1 MRKSCVLHSSLPTF
15 FHLFSTSTIRL
26 STFTSSKDL
35 PPTPCQPRT
44 MDVSSLP
51 ESSHLNKSDWL
62 GHAWTQYLVGFFKK
76 KNYTGG
82 IRNYITSIRIIKF
95 SVEDALSYAT
105 WNPNDLY
112 FWRSIYHKQGR
123 PCPTKTRVL
132 WVPCTYVWFR
142 QMTSAEH
149 RWQRFPYWPT
159 LGCFE
164 PGDISEPKYQPIP
177 TNFGSYTII
186 ETSWWS

>member
-1 MRKSCVLHSSLPTF
+1 
-15 FHLFSTSTIRL
+15 
-26 STFTSSKDL
+26 
-35 PPTPCQPRT
+35 

-62 GHAWTQYLVGFFKK
+62 GHVWTQYLVGFFKK

-82 IRNYITSIRIIKF
+82 IRNYIASIRIIKF
-95 SVEDALSYAT
+95 SVEDALSYSYLEPKWPLFLKVNTTNKAGLVQ
-105 WNPNDLY
+105 P
-112 FWRSIYHKQGR
+112 KQGSFGF
-123 PCPTKTRVL
+123 RVY
-132 WVPCTYVWFR
+132 TYVWFR

-186 ETSWWS
+186 ETSWWW